1 MSSKALAVAG
11 LVALLSSRL
20 TTCRSPGEG
29 GGDASQPHSEQAV
42 QLKGIDTSA
51 LTARE
56 RSDWSESVS
65 HLLSPCPDQAVS
77 LAQCV
82 NENRPCRACQPAVRL
97 LLNEV
102 RRGRTQSQIET
113 SYRDRFSIDRVKNVD
128 LNDTPSKGPAN
139 APVVI
144 VEFADFECPACG
156 ATQPLLDQLYEAH
169 QGQVRFFYKH
179 YPLPMHQNA
188 EKAARAAVAA
198 MRQGKFW
205 EMHAVLFKNQ
215 TALSVENVEK
225 LAQGIGL
232 DMTRFRQDRDSE
244 ATADFVAKNR
254 KQGEA
259 LELTGT
265 PSIFINGRKFSSTG
279 ENQAQ
284 DFEDWISLEL
294 ELTGA
299 GAAPAVPAASAAPPA
314 PSGSAAKAAA
324 PLAAGSARPA
334 GSAARAP

>member
-1 MSSKALAVAG
+1 MSMKALVVAA
-11 LVALLSSRL
+11 VALLSSRL

-29 GGDASQPHSEQAV
+29 GGDASQPRTDAV
-42 QLKGIDTSA
+42 VQVKGIDTSS

-65 HLLSPCPDQAVS
+65 HLLSPCADQAVS

-82 NENRPCRACQPAVRL
+82 NENRPCRGCLPAVRL
-97 LLNEV
+97 LLKEV
-102 RRGRTQSQIET
+102 QRGRTQTQIEA
-113 SYRDRFSIDRVKNVD
+113 SYRERFSADRIKNID
-128 LNDTPSKGPAN
+128 LADTPSKGPAN
-139 APVVI
+139 APIVV

-156 ATQPLLDQLYEAH
+156 ATQPVLDELYEHH
-169 QGQVRFFYKH
+169 QGQIRFFYKH
-179 YPLPMHQNA
+179 YPLPMHPNA

-215 TALSVENVEK
+215 QALGVENVEK

-232 DMTRFRQDRDSE
+232 DMVKFRQDRDAE

-284 DFEDWISLEL
+284 DFEDWVTLEL

-299 GAAPAVPAASAAPPA
+299 SAPAAAAPASAAPAAPASAAAAPAASAP
-314 PSGSAAKAAA
+314 
-324 PLAAGSARPA
+324 RPA
-334 GSAARAP
+334 GSTAKAP